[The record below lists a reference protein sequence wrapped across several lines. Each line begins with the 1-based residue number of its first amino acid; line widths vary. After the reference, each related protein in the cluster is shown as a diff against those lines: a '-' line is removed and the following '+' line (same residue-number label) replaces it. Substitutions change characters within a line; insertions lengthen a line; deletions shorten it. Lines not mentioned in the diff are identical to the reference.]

1 MNGSYGAEEI
11 TLFASME
18 TKNERQKGNLS
29 GLRERGRVK
38 RIPFAY
44 LDRNEE
50 NMFSLLS
57 FSYCESIPFINSQI
71 LSIGCTAYCNE
82 I

>member
-29 GLRERGRVK
+29 GLRERE

-44 LDRNEE
+44 LDRKEE
-50 NMFSLLS
+50 NMLSL
-57 FSYCESIPFINSQI
+57 FAYSYCESP
-71 LSIGCTAYCNE
+71 L
-82 I
+82 